1 MYDDHRMPDVI
12 KRIRTEMSLKRIN
25 GTKLAAATGI
35 DYQALHRIL
44 NGRKPVFLDD
54 AVKIAAAL
62 RTTVDELVDMEVCS
76 DG

>member
-1 MYDDHRMPDVI
+1 MYDDHRMPEVI
-12 KRIRTEMSLKRIN
+12 NKIRLQMSRKRIKQ
-25 GTKLAAATGI
+25 TKLSAETGI

-44 NGRKPVFLDD
+44 NNRKPIFLDD
-54 AVKIAAAL
+54 IVRIAAAL